1 MAAVTSTTAISGDSA
16 ALRDRRR
23 DLLELV
29 IGYVLILT
37 VIWTPR
43 PWQARIYFVAAA
55 FIVWATW
62 RSWFGPKA
70 MGLSASNL
78 ARSSWIIAA
87 AAAVAAVAVLCAS
100 RLGTL
105 HAPPTPTLFIQRFAG
120 YILFACIQQFL
131 LQDFFLLRLLRILH
145 RPGTAI
151 FAAAAIFSLAHL
163 PNPILTVLTFI
174 WGLAASAWFLRY
186 RSLYALAV
194 AHVILGITLAVAVP
208 RPTLRNM
215 RVGLGYLTYRPP
227 HMHHHLNH

>member
-16 ALRDRRR
+16 AMRDRRC

-29 IGYVLILT
+29 IGYLLILI

-43 PWQARIYFVAAA
+43 PWQARIYCVAAA

-62 RSWFGPKA
+62 RSWFGRKA
-70 MGLSASNL
+70 MGLSGSNF

-87 AAAVAAVAVLCAS
+87 AGGVAAVAVLSAS
-100 RLGTL
+100 HLGTL

-131 LQDFFLLRLLRILH
+131 LQNFFLLRLLHILQ
-145 RPGTAI
+145 RPARAV
-151 FAAAAIFSLAHL
+151 FVAAAIFSLAHL
-163 PNPILTVLTFI
+163 PNPVLTILTFI
-174 WGLAASAWFLRY
+174 WGLAASAWFLHY

-194 AHVILGITLAVAVP
+194 AHVILGTTLAVSVP
-208 RPTLRNM
+208 GPTLRNM

-227 HMHHHLNH
+227 HMHHLNH